1 MALKPAASEALGAA
15 AAGAE
20 VRGAGGA
27 FSSLRI
33 RNFRLLWIGN
43 LFAGAAQWIQ
53 SITLNWLVYELTGS
67 GALLGSISFARN
79 AGTILFA
86 PFAGVWADRVNRRRY
101 MMGLQLFQCVVA
113 ALMGL
118 GLGTNNVDVWHIFVF
133 ASLLSIPQAL
143 LQPVQSTLVFEVVP
157 RHSYTNAI
165 ALNSGA
171 MNLMQAFG
179 PSLAGLLIA
188 GIGTAGNFYTQSAAY
203 GGVVL
208 TLALI
213 AFPPRVEATDEERRE
228 GTLHNFAEGVRYVRD
243 NPTVRLIFLIGLM
256 NPLLL
261 FPMIYG
267 LLAIFAKDVFHT
279 GPGGLGLM
287 ASAYGAGG
295 LLGAI
300 VVASLPRMERPGLL
314 QIGSIIVAGLALLG
328 FAHAPSIG
336 VASLLIGIAGIC
348 GLMFQAMNQTVL
360 QLMVPT
366 EMRGRISSLFFL
378 TLGLFPVANVVFG
391 GMADLLGA
399 PLTQSIAASIAIVVA
414 LGFLLL
420 VPRLRNLRY
429 GDLVRRDE

>member
-20 VRGAGGA
+20 ARGVGGA

-43 LFAGAAQWIQ
+43 LFGGAAQWIQ

-67 GALLGSISFARN
+67 GTLLGSISFARN

-101 MMGLQLFQCVVA
+101 MMSLQLFQCVVA

-188 GIGTAGNFYTQSAAY
+188 GMGTAGNFYTQSAAY

-213 AFPPRVEATDEERRE
+213 AFPPRIEATDEARRE

-328 FAHAPSIG
+328 FAHAPSLG

-360 QLMVPT
+360 QLMVPP

-378 TLGLFPVANVVFG
+378 TLGLFPVANVAFG
-391 GMADLLGA
+391 GMADLWGA
-399 PLTQSIAASIAIVVA
+399 PLTQSIAASIAIAVA
-414 LGFLLL
+414 LGFLVL
-420 VPRLRNLRY
+420 VPRLRNLRH
-429 GDLVRRDE
+429 GDLVRR